1 MALVKTLSMERK
13 PLMLKD
19 YLKDDLSSCSSSGF
33 KSFPRRQCCTT
44 VRFLLEIDLKA
55 KDYNNTK
62 QLLQRSRSKV
72 AASKTISVLQRA
84 SGALRN
90 AVKLILFPSAKS
102 PSSSVQQ
109 TQSQR
114 SKKGLALPRSLS
126 RKLLK
131 RSFWRKANEK
141 EGTIKRCKVFR
152 EYLEEQ
158 HQPSDQITTSLTP
171 ERAST
176 CTTSSKSESNN
187 SWAEND
193 FTADVLYSSSG
204 NSESSS
210 ENDSVEI
217 KKNLPS
223 PDKEPVGGNTLGV
236 PVGEDSD
243 TSSEEN
249 RKDWRR
255 EEEKEQFSPV
265 SVLDCPFEDEKYIN
279 SPPFEHRLAGMEVL
293 RAGTKQKL
301 MQKLRRF
308 ASLAQLEPIDL
319 EKRIASF
326 QLDDKFLESPSTESF
341 EDETAKQVQELL
353 KLMKSTSPSNRY
365 NMCKAENLLSDFFRE
380 KLAENKA
387 KTGRDLLR
395 EAEDWINGQPQ
406 ELLQGWEVKDGRKAY
421 VNDMEKNGRW
431 SDVNEEEK
439 QEVGLALELEIFNR
453 LMDEFVLDL
462 SSGDSI

>member
-141 EGTIKRCKVFR
+141 EGTIKRCKIFR

-217 KKNLPS
+217 KKFLQS
-223 PDKEPVGGNTLGV
+223 PDKKPVGGNTVGV

-249 RKDWRR
+249 RKVR
-255 EEEKEQFSPV
+255 
-265 SVLDCPFEDEKYIN
+265 C
-279 SPPFEHRLAGMEVL
+279 
-293 RAGTKQKL
+293 KL
-301 MQKLRRF
+301 F
-308 ASLAQLEPIDL
+308 I
-319 EKRIASF
+319 
-326 QLDDKFLESPSTESF
+326 
-341 EDETAKQVQELL
+341 
-353 KLMKSTSPSNRY
+353 
-365 NMCKAENLLSDFFRE
+365 
-380 KLAENKA
+380 
-387 KTGRDLLR
+387 
-395 EAEDWINGQPQ
+395 
-406 ELLQGWEVKDGRKAY
+406 
-421 VNDMEKNGRW
+421 
-431 SDVNEEEK
+431 
-439 QEVGLALELEIFNR
+439 
-453 LMDEFVLDL
+453 
-462 SSGDSI
+462 